1 MFLFSLF
8 SVPCSLS
15 CLKLM
20 RDPETSLPH
29 PQDGRALLICFE
41 SSGLERLALK
51 ILFTTSW
58 FIWRTKL
65 HSLLSYK
72 DPRRHPSPR
81 MLVSNTEAFT
91 SISKSTLSWSTSTT
105 LWNSETFPK
114 ICRKERPEN
123 EAPRLVG
130 TGDAR
135 SESRILCWCDSHFF
149 NLRPTVSVLELL
161 VTVQNTESW
170 KSHRPSIKTL
180 VNSLVPALEE
190 LLLGIPF

>member
-1 MFLFSLF
+1 MSKTDEE
-8 SVPCSLS
+8 SWDVPTPPQEGRPLS
-15 CLKLM
+15 
-20 RDPETSLPH
+20 
-29 PQDGRALLICFE
+29 ICFE
-41 SSGLERLALK
+41 SSALARLALK

-58 FIWRTKL
+58 FIRRLKL

-114 ICRKERPEN
+114 ICRKERPES

-130 TGDAR
+130 TTDAR
-135 SESRILCWCDSHFF
+135 SESRILCWCDSLFQLKTYSFCSRTAGNSSKHWELEITQTQYRDINKFF
-149 NLRPTVSVLELL
+149 GTNLRILCTHLNETNTKTVDHIR
-161 VTVQNTESW
+161 
-170 KSHRPSIKTL
+170 KS
-180 VNSLVPALEE
+180 
-190 LLLGIPF
+190 